1 MGYLAW
7 VSMSS
12 LAAACYC
19 VTGSPHQAPN
29 LPSMAE
35 GGRGCGHQQ
44 FVKQQQQ
51 HPTSRPKHNFYYS
64 SGHSSRLLSLI

>member
-1 MGYLAW
+1 MAMSW

-19 VTGSPHQAPN
+19 VTGSPYQARN

-35 GGRGCGHQQ
+35 GEG
-44 FVKQQQQ
+44 VVA
-51 HPTSRPKHNFYYS
+51 TTN
-64 SGHSSRLLSLI
+64 LLSSNSNSNIRTADQSVTLLW

>member
-35 GGRGCGHQQ
+35 GEG
-44 FVKQQQQ
+44 VVATK
-51 HPTSRPKHNFYYS
+51 N
-64 SGHSSRLLSLI
+64 LLSSNSNIRPADQSITFTIVVDTVLGYSHS